1 MSFERAPSNDKINTQ
16 RFVHDL
22 ITDAPDGSHIASYL
36 LIENDEADA
45 DFVVSGSFDADRNV
59 IISELEVRRLA
70 LIRALAD
77 KGIKGLVPQGIAD
90 GWTPELPQASK

>member
-1 MSFERAPSNDKINTQ
+1 MSFEHTPSDNKISTR

-45 DFVVSGSFDADRNV
+45 EFVVPSSFDADCNV

-70 LIRALAD
+70 LARALAD
-77 KGIKGLVPQGIAD
+77 KGIKELVPDGFAD